1 MRSALVALAFVSAL
15 SAVSGQALANPESV
29 DIRKGESTLRATLF
43 KPEGPGPFPA
53 VVGLHTCEGLNNT
66 SGGLSSRYRDWAERL
81 NKAGFAV
88 LFPDSY
94 GSRNM
99 SNQCRVRSTVRADR
113 ERTDDTYA
121 ARKWLQSQSDVKPDH
136 ISLLGWSNGG
146 IGVLWSV
153 RPRARVQDDKP
164 DFRSAV
170 AMYPGCRRLDT
181 AAWAAR
187 IPTLILIGGADDVVS
202 SRACE
207 QMVNGARGRSA
218 RVQIIVYPG
227 AYHDFDHPN
236 RALQVRTGY
245 TFSTDGSGRIHS
257 GTNSAARADAL
268 RRVPQWLA
276 R

>member
-29 DIRKGESTLRATLF
+29 DIRNGESTLRATLF